1 VLATGAALSATGFL
15 VATMASAS
23 QPAADVNLVRTP
35 ATIATAPAAPALPP
49 PTTIVIIHRPAASPA
64 ASSGTRVV
72 AAPSV
77 GRATPAPRPAA
88 PAPAPVAKSSG
99 S

>member
-23 QPAADVNLVRTP
+23 QPAADVNLVRSP
-35 ATIATAPAAPALPP
+35 AAIATAPAAPALPP
-49 PTTIVIIHRPAASPA
+49 PTTIVIIHRPAAS
-64 ASSGTRVV
+64 SGTRVA